1 MSGCALNTRDDTNE
15 RTYNRIK
22 LIQREFNHLKFGEA
36 EQLTGIIILNPLEL
50 NTTVW
55 NSILSHKSCLYL
67 FEI

>member
-36 EQLTGIIILNPLEL
+36 E
-50 NTTVW
+50 
-55 NSILSHKSCLYL
+55 
-67 FEI
+67 